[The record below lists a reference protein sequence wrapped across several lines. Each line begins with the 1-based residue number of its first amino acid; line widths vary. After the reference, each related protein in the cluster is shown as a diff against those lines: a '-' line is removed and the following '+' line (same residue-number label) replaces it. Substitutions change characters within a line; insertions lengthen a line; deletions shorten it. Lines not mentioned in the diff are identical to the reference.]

1 MATVNFDVSDVL
13 DITVRKGDT
22 FTMTINLKDSAGN
35 ALQLDTQG
43 YSFIM
48 EVKLGSEN
56 SPGSSIIST
65 TNASKSARYNFE
77 PVVIDDSGNATI
89 TASPSV
95 MSQIPHGTYVYD
107 IQYIKPN
114 SSGVD
119 DHKTI
124 LKGTFTV
131 NQDISVPA

>member
-1 MATVNFDVSDVL
+1 MATVNFDVADVL

-22 FTMTINLKDSAGN
+22 FTMTINLKDSDGD
-35 ALQLDTQG
+35 ALQLATDN

-48 EVKLGSEN
+48 EVRNGSETT
-56 SPGSSIIST
+56 PGAAVIST
-65 TNASKSARYNFE
+65 TNSESSSQNSFE
-77 PVVIDDSGNATI
+77 PVVVDDSGNATFS
-89 TASPSV
+89 ASPQV
-95 MSQIPHGTYVYD
+95 MRSIPTRTYVYD

-114 SSGVD
+114 SNGVD
-119 DHKTI
+119 EHKTI